1 MVLFFLNFSI
11 IQLKKM
17 CDHTGTIILFMEFI
31 HTGQLN
37 DIDELI

>member
-1 MVLFFLNFSI
+1 
-11 IQLKKM
+11 M

-37 DIDELI
+37 DIDELIWRTPQ